1 LPITVITSDN
11 EGGSQQ
17 AVEHLV
23 ALGHRRIAYVMGAPD
38 FTAARPRYA
47 GFRAACAAA
56 GIAVADAPAFPGEGQ
71 YDSGVRAAA
80 QILASGT
87 DVSAIVCYNDVTA
100 IGVMGALRAAGRHV
114 PDDMS
119 VVGFDDIA
127 AASWVTP
134 GLTTIAQ
141 QKAEMG
147 RLAVER
153 LASATGI
160 ALVPEVI
167 RLPTTLRARESSG
180 PVRAAMSVVAVG

>member
-1 LPITVITSDN
+1 
-11 EGGSQQ
+11 
-17 AVEHLV
+17 
-23 ALGHRRIAYVMGAPD
+23 
-38 FTAARPRYA
+38 
-47 GFRAACAAA
+47 
-56 GIAVADAPAFPGEGQ
+56 
-71 YDSGVRAAA
+71 
-80 QILASGT
+80 
-87 DVSAIVCYNDVTA
+87 
-100 IGVMGALRAAGRHV
+100 
-114 PDDMS
+114 MS